1 MGRCVRL
8 IVGLALLGAL
18 VSPARATDRDTFD
31 NSIAKVA
38 PSLGIGLPFKP
49 RVACG
54 CPDPSGNQ
62 IARVLTQG
70 GGVVSCLVPGF
81 DAAGALDATSFCEN
95 YVVLGH

>member
-38 PSLGIGLPFKP
+38 PSLGIGLPFTP
-49 RVACG
+49 RSSHR
-54 CPDPSGNQ
+54 P
-62 IARVLTQG
+62 
-70 GGVVSCLVPGF
+70 PGSPF
-81 DAAGALDATSFCEN
+81 RS
-95 YVVLGH
+95 

>member
-1 MGRCVRL
+1 MAPGVRQIVLPPGRRRPRC
-8 IVGLALLGAL
+8 A
-18 VSPARATDRDTFD
+18 PAR
-31 NSIAKVA
+31 
-38 PSLGIGLPFKP
+38 
-49 RVACG
+49 

-81 DAAGALDATSFCEN
+81 DAAGALDATSFCET